1 MAADVRRVATVLSTD
16 SEEQRS
22 FFQSRLQ
29 LFTGYLC
36 LISGVFYVVDMVFSI
51 PALGAAVIVL
61 WTPKLL
67 HLIATVLAGAL
78 WLVLRQR
85 TVSDGQLRSLDVGA
99 TILLSTCYALM
110 ALAALDAGRLGE
122 LMTLDPWRAATDPLM
137 ACSYVVLLR
146 ALVIPSRARR
156 TIWITALAMLP
167 IVVVGPYVLSHH
179 MSGLELRFASL
190 DLAMWSVAATTVAGI
205 SSRVIFGLRSKVA
218 QVRRLGQYTLEQKIG
233 EGGMGEVYRASPA
246 MLRRPTAIKLLPPD
260 RMGEA
265 SLRRFEREVQLTASL
280 THPNTVA
287 VFDYGRT
294 PDGIFYYAMEY
305 FDGVNLDE
313 LVAHDGPQPP
323 GRVIHLLV
331 QVCGSLAEAHGVGLI
346 HRDIKPANILLV
358 ERGGIPDVVKVVDF
372 GLAKHVDPI
381 DSEVTATVTTTNIIR
396 GTPLYLSPEAI
407 KNDPDL
413 DARSDLY
420 ALGAVGYFLLTGQP
434 VFQSDSVVE
443 VLSHHLNTEPVPPSQ
458 RAPRPLPPGLDA
470 LILMCLAKD
479 PNDRPADARALQ
491 AALIGCPCEPPWSSN
506 DAEAWWKDYRATPPD
521 QQQPAPDANGR
532 LSTVMIDITDRV
544 AREPSRPE

>member
-205 SSRVIFGLRSKVA
+205 SLNVTKTAAVVIDSGPQNTVRFGAGPLRFGSQVVARRIDVFGPFRAVMAGRIGTWVARDCHIRVSSRVIFGLRSKVA

-233 EGGMGEVYRASPA
+233 EGGM
-246 MLRRPTAIKLLPPD
+246 
-260 RMGEA
+260 
-265 SLRRFEREVQLTASL
+265 
-280 THPNTVA
+280 
-287 VFDYGRT
+287 
-294 PDGIFYYAMEY
+294 
-305 FDGVNLDE
+305 
-313 LVAHDGPQPP
+313 
-323 GRVIHLLV
+323 
-331 QVCGSLAEAHGVGLI
+331 
-346 HRDIKPANILLV
+346 DI
-358 ERGGIPDVVKVVDF
+358 
-372 GLAKHVDPI
+372 
-381 DSEVTATVTTTNIIR
+381 
-396 GTPLYLSPEAI
+396 
-407 KNDPDL
+407 
-413 DARSDLY
+413 
-420 ALGAVGYFLLTGQP
+420 
-434 VFQSDSVVE
+434 
-443 VLSHHLNTEPVPPSQ
+443 
-458 RAPRPLPPGLDA
+458 
-470 LILMCLAKD
+470 
-479 PNDRPADARALQ
+479 
-491 AALIGCPCEPPWSSN
+491 
-506 DAEAWWKDYRATPPD
+506 
-521 QQQPAPDANGR
+521 
-532 LSTVMIDITDRV
+532 
-544 AREPSRPE
+544 